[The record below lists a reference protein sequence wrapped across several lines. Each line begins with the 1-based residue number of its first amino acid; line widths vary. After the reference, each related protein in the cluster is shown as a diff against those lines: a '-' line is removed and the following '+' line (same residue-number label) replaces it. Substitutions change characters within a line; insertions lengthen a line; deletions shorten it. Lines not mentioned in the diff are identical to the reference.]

1 MAKTGFKII
10 NNINQSFNTG
20 PNSGSIVG
28 TGSVYQVDLLQSPFS
43 ASLNEQEYF
52 NRILDPET
60 CEEGFNTCLSPIL
73 TSLSTGSQRGYF
85 NLNYLKNSSLNA
97 ATSITAS
104 VSTSSLF
111 TSTEN
116 FSSSISGGTLVPIT
130 SSIVSGTILFRAFTS
145 CSGPQSKNSSLLS
158 YTYDEIGPDFIKG
171 DVTLKFTNTL
181 SSPMEVQIRSLR
193 GNSDTIV
200 DALSTFTYDYV
211 GSPVT
216 GSYVSK
222 GKSPDLVVTIKGGAR
237 SSNGNQILRVGTG
250 DNNLIFTTGSGF
262 GSPNNENDN
271 SSTFPPD
278 EGVTFVVRQLDT
290 PEEGS
295 NSTSTFSLIQTPLEI
310 TENTDFSDRTLTPT
324 IRFGSAALTTEEGV
338 CANSRINPK
347 EKTYFQFGGYLYNTL
362 QDAET
367 LTKPTYDNNIN
378 YILTANNKFIAV
390 NSQGFILEFKDCNL
404 PSHLV
409 YNGVGP
415 FSTQEEACKRSKE
428 FISNEVITYKDN
440 KFTGDGTNLSG
451 RFPIDAGGK
460 GGRNII
466 LSTGNIIGFET
477 CGTELSTILLGQ
489 KQYLNSLYPLETP
502 ELINPETLLT
512 IRGDDR
518 LITYYQGD
526 TGLIYY
532 QISGA
537 KAYELVGD
545 GTFWLR
551 NEGGDFVLLN
561 QGLIEKTI
569 SI

>member
-1 MAKTGFKII
+1 ME
-10 NNINQSFNTG
+10 
-20 PNSGSIVG
+20 
-28 TGSVYQVDLLQSPFS
+28 L
-43 ASLNEQEYF
+43 
-52 NRILDPET
+52 
-60 CEEGFNTCLSPIL
+60 
-73 TSLSTGSQRGYF
+73 
-85 NLNYLKNSSLNA
+85 
-97 ATSITAS
+97 
-104 VSTSSLF
+104 
-111 TSTEN
+111 
-116 FSSSISGGTLVPIT
+116 
-130 SSIVSGTILFRAFTS
+130 
-145 CSGPQSKNSSLLS
+145 
-158 YTYDEIGPDFIKG
+158 EI
-171 DVTLKFTNTL
+171 
-181 SSPMEVQIRSLR
+181 
-193 GNSDTIV
+193 
-200 DALSTFTYDYV
+200 
-211 GSPVT
+211 
-216 GSYVSK
+216 
-222 GKSPDLVVTIKGGAR
+222 
-237 SSNGNQILRVGTG
+237 
-250 DNNLIFTTGSGF
+250 NLIFTTGSGF
-262 GSPNNENDN
+262 GAPTNENDN

-278 EGVTFVVRQLDT
+278 EGVTFVVRQLDV

-310 TENTDFSDRTLTPT
+310 TESTDFSDRTLTPS

-338 CANSRINPK
+338 CANSRINSK

-362 QDAET
+362 EDAET

-390 NSQGFILEFKDCNL
+390 NSQGFILEFKDCTL

-451 RFPIDAGGK
+451 RFPIDTGGK

-502 ELINPETLLT
+502 ELVNPETLLT

-561 QGLIEKTI
+561 QGLIEKTV